1 MRLFL
6 THKKVLSVTNNSEK
20 FLNGL
25 TSNSLDQP
33 HNAFLNIHGRIIA
46 TFDQVK
52 TGDDEFLLAIE
63 ESYVKLLQDHVERYA
78 RLSKTEVSLRNDF
91 VYFELDGDYMAD
103 EKEVLIPQKKG
114 RLIITTQKLPSTVSE
129 EDFTIFRVKNN
140 IPLLGV
146 DYKEELLLNVSE
158 TDFASFTKGCYLGQ
172 EPISKVHNRS
182 KPTWKLVAKS
192 EEECSAEEKAK
203 MTSRI
208 KDFVS
213 GKIFGFV
220 FIKNA

>member
-1 MRLFL
+1 MRLFQ
-6 THKKVLSVTNNSEK
+6 THKKVLSVKNNAAK

-33 HNAFLNIHGRIIA
+33 HNAFLNINGRIIA

-52 TGDDEFLLAIE
+52 ISDDEFLLAVEAAYVKPIE
-63 ESYVKLLQDHVERYA
+63 EHVDRYA
-78 RLSKTEVSLRNDF
+78 RLSKTVISVRNDL

-114 RLIITTQKLPSTVSE
+114 RLILTSEKLPATVSE
-129 EDFTIFRVKNN
+129 DDFTVFRIKND

-182 KPTWKLVAKS
+182 KPTWKLVV
-192 EEECSAEEKAK
+192 
-203 MTSRI
+203 
-208 KDFVS
+208 KDFVT
-213 GKIFGFV
+213 GKTFGFV
-220 FIKNA
+220 FIKNT